1 MPKAMKIQGARVH
14 NLKNIS
20 VDVPLNKIMAIA
32 GVSGS
37 GKSFLALGVVYTK
50 GSRRDLITWN
60 RPFLRPQED
69 SWSAPGAGNGFMG
82 RQRKNF
88 PLTARAPKLLG
99 ISLDEACK
107 MTLSGLADWVKDVG
121 PSLPDVDIPC
131 PQCRGLRYGRE
142 AWQSV
147 TLRGTRHIPFQT

>member
-37 GKSFLALGVVYTK
+37 GKSFLALGVLYTK
-50 GSRRDLITWN
+50 GSRRYLITWN

-99 ISLDEACK
+99 ISL
-107 MTLSGLADWVKDVG
+107 ADWVKDVG

-147 TLRGTRHIPFQT
+147 TLRGTRHIPFRT

>member
-1 MPKAMKIQGARVH
+1 MPKAMKIRGARVH

-20 VDVPLNKIMAIA
+20 VDVPLNKIVAIA

-37 GKSFLALGVVYTK
+37 GKSFLALGVLYTK
-50 GSRRDLITWN
+50 GSRRYLITWN

-88 PLTARAPKLLG
+88 PLTARAPARPAGGPASCAGLTKTVLSPMSLLP
-99 ISLDEACK
+99 L
-107 MTLSGLADWVKDVG
+107 M
-121 PSLPDVDIPC
+121 
-131 PQCRGLRYGRE
+131 RGRWR
-142 AWQSV
+142 
-147 TLRGTRHIPFQT
+147 RGTP